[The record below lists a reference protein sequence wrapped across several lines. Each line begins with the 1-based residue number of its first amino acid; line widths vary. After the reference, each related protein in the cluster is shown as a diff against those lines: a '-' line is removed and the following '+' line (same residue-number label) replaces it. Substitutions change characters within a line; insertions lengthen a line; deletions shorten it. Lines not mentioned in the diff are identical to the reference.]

1 MSYNNFK
8 KAMKLARE
16 IEYYNNAGKQSKELL
31 NKVEKAYGLKLSPQH
46 YEYLYEYGYIMFF
59 GTEFYGIYKD
69 AFEGIYAGNAII
81 ATLQDRQEFNLPKYW
96 IPIYDYSDGEVAYLN
111 YSLLNENGEPA
122 IIIGLYNG
130 EEYVMIEQIAE
141 DLGDFFLQI
150 VEEQI
155 NNQ

>member
-1 MSYNNFK
+1 MSYNSFK
-8 KAMKLARE
+8 KAIQLAKE

-31 NKVEKAYGLKLSPQH
+31 NKVEETYGFKLSPQH
-46 YEYLYEYGYIMFF
+46 YEYLHEYGYVMFF

-69 AFEGIYAGNAII
+69 AFDGIYAGNAVI
-81 ATLQDRQEFNLPKYW
+81 ATLRDRQEFNLPKEW
-96 IPIYDYSDGEVAYLN
+96 IPIYDYGDGETAYLN
-111 YSLLNENGEPA
+111 YSLLNEAGEPA
-122 IIIGLYNG
+122 IIIGIYNG

-141 DLGDFFLQI
+141 DLGEFLLQI